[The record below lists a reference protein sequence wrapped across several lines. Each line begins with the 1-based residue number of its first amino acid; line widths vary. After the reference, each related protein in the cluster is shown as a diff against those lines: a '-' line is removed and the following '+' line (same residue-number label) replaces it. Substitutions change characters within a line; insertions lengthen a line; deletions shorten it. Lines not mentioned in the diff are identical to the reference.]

1 MLSMFLLPVAF
12 ASKGAPLTRSKAL
25 LIGRELRLKD
35 SIVSHDYFPID
46 WDMDYRDPMTASIFE
61 YREDTDFSYLV
72 KIEKA
77 SIVEFEDHR
86 IEDRLVR
93 LVDNCRAKVIVEV
106 DYIENGGWRSYWES
120 VEKAFIEKGI
130 LLTMSVDR
138 NLYTTTIVFPSRSLS
153 EQRRLIDTYS
163 TL

>member
-1 MLSMFLLPVAF
+1 
-12 ASKGAPLTRSKAL
+12 
-25 LIGRELRLKD
+25 
-35 SIVSHDYFPID
+35 
-46 WDMDYRDPMTASIFE
+46 MDYPDPMTASIFE

-77 SIVEFEDHR
+77 SIVEFEGHR

-93 LVDNCRAKVIVEV
+93 LVDNCGAEVIVEV
-106 DYIENGGWRSYWES
+106 DYIENGGWRSYWEL

-130 LLTMSVDR
+130 FLTMSVDR
-138 NLYTTTIVFPSRSLS
+138 NQYTTTIVFPSRSLS